1 MPRKKPQPLDN
12 EKSSDP
18 AKISEDLIPLARPV
32 DQFAQ
37 LPGNPRR
44 GDVAAVARSL
54 ASFGQRKPI
63 VALRDG
69 VVLAGNHT
77 LQAALTLGWQTIA
90 AVLVDDDDTTA
101 KAFALADN
109 RTGEL
114 GGYDEQALADLI
126 LEVRAAD
133 AELLE
138 ATGWQDEAIADLL
151 DRLAADQPTELRTDP
166 DHLPDS
172 APAKTLPGDVWILGR
187 HRLICGDS
195 TSPTDIAKLMDG
207 ADADLV
213 WTDPPY
219 NVAVDGA
226 AGKILNDD
234 LSADAFGDLLT
245 GAMQSAFAAL
255 RPGGSIYVAHSES
268 ERLAFTEAFVAAGFK
283 LSSVVVW
290 RKNAMTLSRSDYQW
304 QHEPIIY
311 GWKPGRA
318 HRWYG
323 GRKQTTVVEAVGS
336 PFVEQLDG
344 SWHVMLGDR
353 VLVLTGTDV
362 KVRELESSVV
372 EYSKPSRSELHPTM
386 KPVALV
392 ERQIMNSSR
401 AGDVVL
407 DLFGGS
413 GSTLIAAHT
422 TSREA
427 RLVELDPRFCDV
439 ICKRFQMATGIVPI
453 AEATG
458 REHDF
463 CEDTDATQGHRSNR
477 RKAPAA

>member
-77 LQAALTLGWQTIA
+77 LQA
-90 AVLVDDDDTTA
+90 
-101 KAFALADN
+101 
-109 RTGEL
+109 
-114 GGYDEQALADLI
+114 
-126 LEVRAAD
+126 
-133 AELLE
+133 
-138 ATGWQDEAIADLL
+138 
-151 DRLAADQPTELRTDP
+151 
-166 DHLPDS
+166 
-172 APAKTLPGDVWILGR
+172 
-187 HRLICGDS
+187 
-195 TSPTDIAKLMDG
+195 
-207 ADADLV
+207 
-213 WTDPPY
+213 
-219 NVAVDGA
+219 
-226 AGKILNDD
+226 
-234 LSADAFGDLLT
+234 
-245 GAMQSAFAAL
+245 
-255 RPGGSIYVAHSES
+255 
-268 ERLAFTEAFVAAGFK
+268 
-283 LSSVVVW
+283 
-290 RKNAMTLSRSDYQW
+290 
-304 QHEPIIY
+304 
-311 GWKPGRA
+311 
-318 HRWYG
+318 
-323 GRKQTTVVEAVGS
+323 
-336 PFVEQLDG
+336 G